1 MRALS
6 YEDAYQVLLL
16 QAADEGR
23 GPILFGDSFDR
34 ARMVPLPFLVGES
47 FPDVYLE
54 FPLLGDPYLDVT
66 LLYNDLQVGTR
77 VDSPL
82 AGDHGA
88 MFDWFAQASKAQS
101 GLCCGFE
108 LDTSNP
114 QTPEAAV
121 HFQPREA
128 TSFVRPFFDA
138 LGEPE
143 RGMLYERQAAR
154 MPKGWSLA
162 FCGMFRRRENAPLRV
177 CGYMDKAQQ
186 DACASSG
193 ECLEQAFRCVGFT
206 AYTSSML
213 EQVQRLLALVPEGVD
228 FQFDVY
234 PDGSLGDV
242 FAIDAQFQIKQ
253 PHVVNEMFE
262 TGAPGRVMRQLE
274 EWGIADGRWRQGVQA
289 TFARALPI
297 ELPQGGMG
305 RYALTVMP
313 QWVKVR
319 WTKGVLQ
326 PSKLYLC
333 AQGTVLD

>member
-16 QAADEGR
+16 QAAEEGR

-47 FPDVYLE
+47 FPDLYLE

-88 MFDWFAQASKAQS
+88 MFDWFARASKVQS

-108 LDTSNP
+108 IDTSNP

-121 HFQPREA
+121 HFQPRTA
-128 TSFVRPFFDA
+128 TSLARPFFDA

-143 RGMLYERQAAR
+143 RGLLYERQAQR
-154 MPKGWSLA
+154 MPEGWSLA
-162 FCGMFRRRENAPLRV
+162 FCGMFRRKPNAPLRV
-177 CGYMDKAQQ
+177 CGYMDRDQQ

-193 ECLEQAFRCVGFT
+193 ECLEQAFRAVGFT
-206 AYTSSML
+206 AYTSAML
-213 EQVQRLLALVPEGVD
+213 EQVRRLLSLVPEGVD

-242 FAIDAQFQIKQ
+242 FAIDAQFRIKQ
-253 PHVVNEMFE
+253 PHVVKEMFE

-274 EWGIADGRWRQGVQA
+274 EWGIADGRWRQGVEA